1 MAPLI
6 YLDTHVVVWLFAG
19 RVALFPADA
28 RVLLETS
35 DLYISPIVALE
46 LEYLFEIRRISLPC
60 STMVESLQREVGLRV
75 CDLPFPSVIEAARQQ
90 TWTRDPFD
98 RIVVGQAAVRDA
110 PLLTSDRSIRQ
121 HYASATWD

>member
-19 RVALFPADA
+19 RVALFPAGA
-28 RVLLETS
+28 RGLLETS

-46 LEYLFEIRRISLPC
+46 IEYLFEIRRISQPC
-60 STMVESLQREVGLRV
+60 STMVESLQREVDLRV
-75 CDLPFPSVIEAARQQ
+75 CDLPFASVIEAARKQ

-98 RIVVGQAAVRDA
+98 RIVVGQAALRDA
-110 PLLTSDRSIRQ
+110 PLLTSDQSIRQ
-121 HYASATWD
+121 HYASATWE